1 MRWCCREPSHTESA
15 PPYSKT
21 WVPSSPGCSSAPRV
35 PGTRRSEQKICA
47 RPWDFSAKRA
57 GAWQGDLGHAPYTAY
72 LLMSSVMEGQA
83 SRNDVSQEQG
93 SPQQGSGPAQKVHRA
108 SPAGERKH
116 HEVGIPLERLAA
128 AWRDSKQNL
137 PSSDEGAFGVVLGE
151 TVEALSAAQIDYA
164 LMGGIASTSHGRPRW
179 THDIDVF
186 VRPGQA
192 EAALDALAERGFQ
205 TQRTDPAWLFK
216 AFKQDVLVDVIFR
229 STGGFYLDDEMVAR
243 SVEREVL
250 GHRVRLLAPE
260 DLLVIKAAVHR
271 RTRTAALA

>member
-1 MRWCCREPSHTESA
+1 MDGQP
-15 PPYSKT
+15 
-21 WVPSSPGCSSAPRV
+21 
-35 PGTRRSEQKICA
+35 
-47 RPWDFSAKRA
+47 AK
-57 GAWQGDLGHAPYTAY
+57 D
-72 LLMSSVMEGQA
+72 
-83 SRNDVSQEQG
+83 DVSQERG
-93 SPQQGSGPAQKVHRA
+93 SPQQGSGPAQNVDQSSH
-108 SPAGERKH
+108 AGERKH

-128 AWRDSKQNL
+128 AWHDSEQDL
-137 PSSDEGAFGVVLGE
+137 PSADEGTFGVVLGE
-151 TVEALSAAQIDYA
+151 TVDALSSSQIEYA
-164 LMGGIASTSHGRPRW
+164 LMGGIASTGHGRPRW

-250 GHRVRLLAPE
+250 GHRARLLAPE
-260 DLLVIKAAVHR
+260 DLLVIKAAVHDERGPRHWHDALGVIAVSDLDWNYLLKRAKQAPR
-271 RTRTAALA
+271 RVLSLLVYAHSMDMAVPNFVVRNLYHAIYDI